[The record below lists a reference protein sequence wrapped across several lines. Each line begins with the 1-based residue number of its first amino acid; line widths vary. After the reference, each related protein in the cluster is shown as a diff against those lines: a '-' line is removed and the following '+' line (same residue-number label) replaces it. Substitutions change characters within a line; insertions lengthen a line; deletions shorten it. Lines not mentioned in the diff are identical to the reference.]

1 MSDAALDAASAKL
14 AKLLTDIEVE
24 KSRIS
29 AAQTM
34 IARFDKEVAELD
46 HWIATWHK
54 LSGTEQKPTPAE
66 RIKIIPATTKRIK
79 PKNPDRELVVDT
91 ALEIIRER
99 GEPVNRKGLFDAL
112 AERGLI
118 IRGKDPE
125 MVLST
130 MLWRSPE
137 KIVRLPLHGY
147 WPKDVDYN
155 PANYYVILDDLLGAT
170 AKEPEGGVEVDEEDD
185 DEMSDDLGIPGTQY

>member
-1 MSDAALDAASAKL
+1 MSDAALKAATEKL
-14 AKLLTDIEVE
+14 TRLLNDIAEQ

-29 AAQTM
+29 AAQSM
-34 IARFDKEVAELD
+34 IARFDKEVADLD

-66 RIKIIPATTKRIK
+66 RIEIGPATAKRLK

-99 GEPVNRKGLFDAL
+99 GEPVNRKDLFDAL
-112 AERGLI
+112 AMRGLI

-130 MLWRSPE
+130 MLWRSPD
-137 KIVRLPLHGY
+137 KIVRLPPHGY
-147 WPKDVDYN
+147 WPKGVDCK
-155 PANYYVILDDLLGAT
+155 PANYYVILDDLLDMT
-170 AKEPEGGVEVDEEDD
+170 VKEPEGGVEVDEEED
-185 DEMSDDLGIPGTQY
+185 DEMSDDLRDALS